1 MTGGAGPGVRGT
13 RVGPQRE
20 QWRGQGIARHLHE
33 TLLKTTKA
41 EQVLLNV
48 HPGGEAAPAAH
59 RAWGYRRIGEAT
71 WGTGSDLH
79 DVMLLGLR

>member
-1 MTGGAGPGVRGT
+1 MRGT
-13 RVGPQRE
+13 RAGPQRE
-20 QWRGQGIARHLHE
+20 QWRGQGIARHPHE

-59 RAWGYRRIGEAT
+59 RARGYRRIGEARP
-71 WGTGSDLH
+71 WGTGSALH